1 MPIRK
6 TSSEKKS
13 AATRFLWMLWRL
25 ERSFLRMA
33 SSMKVISK
41 ASNEADTVAYVTIF
55 SGNTSPCWV
64 EKVKANVKGG
74 EQTSTKKKGKYTFQ
88 R

>member
-1 MPIRK
+1 MGKEREALTGLSVWLMPMRK

-13 AATRFLWMLWRL
+13 AATRFLWMLCRL
-25 ERSFLRMA
+25 ERSFRRMA

-55 SGNTSPCWV
+55 SGNTSPCLV
-64 EKVKANVKGG
+64 EEVDVKA
-74 EQTSTKKKGKYTFQ
+74 QW
-88 R
+88 